1 MLIALNCSFAYFQ
14 GNLAYNWPG
23 FKVTTSLLTYLVK
36 TLHFGL
42 KASILDFCI
51 NYANFLTIEFF
62 EKLN

>member
-23 FKVTTSLLTYLVK
+23 FKVTTSLLTHLVK

-42 KASILDFCI
+42 KGVHLG
-51 NYANFLTIEFF
+51 FLH
-62 EKLN
+62 KLCKFSHN